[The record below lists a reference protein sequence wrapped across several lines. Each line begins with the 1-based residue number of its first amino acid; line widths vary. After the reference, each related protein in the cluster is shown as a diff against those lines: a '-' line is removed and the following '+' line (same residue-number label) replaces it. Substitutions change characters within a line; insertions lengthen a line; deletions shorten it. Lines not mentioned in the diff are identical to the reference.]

1 MIKPSL
7 NKAKRIINDDYPEFI
22 IKSIKPLK
30 GGWDNFV
37 FLINEKYIFRFPKK
51 ETFNLDKEINV
62 LAHLQNKITLEI
74 PNYEFIG
81 KKVRYVGYQKIVGE
95 AVTAKLLA
103 TLTKKEKEILAH
115 DIARFFYEFHKSL
128 PIKIAKGFKLKKN
141 TEGWRPVVIKRTL
154 LKKLNDPEILKF
166 IKVSLKKYS
175 AIRQDKSKLIIAF
188 SDLHGDNM
196 AFNKITRRLTGIF
209 DFSDVAIEFL
219 DREFSHLFSVDQELN
234 LEIVKYYQKLS
245 RRRINLENVW
255 LYSIIGEAS
264 IMTVYNEKPKS
275 EIYQLAKTNLLR
287 LKAFKF

>member
-1 MIKPSL
+1 MIKLSI
-7 NKAKRIINDDYPEFI
+7 NRVKKIINYDYPKFI

-37 FLINEKYIFRFPKK
+37 FEINEKYIFRFPKK
-51 ETFNLDKEINV
+51 DTFNLNKEIKV
-62 LAHLQNKITLEI
+62 LAHLKNKITLEI

-81 KKVRYVGYQKIVGE
+81 KKVRYVGYRKIIGE

-115 DIARFFYEFHKSL
+115 DVARFFYEFHKSL
-128 PIKIAKGFKLKKN
+128 PIKMSSGLKLKKN

-166 IKVSLKKYS
+166 IKESLKKYS
-175 AIRQDKSKLIIAF
+175 AIRQDKFKLIIAF

-196 AFNKITRRLTGIF
+196 AFNKKTKRLTGIF

-219 DREFSHLFSVDQELN
+219 DREFSHLFSVGQELN

-245 RRRINLENVW
+245 RRQINLENVW

-264 IMTVYNEKPKS
+264 VMTIYNEKPKS

-287 LKAFKF
+287 LRAFKF